1 MDTISTPIMTL
12 LPDAAI
18 ILEGKFKNIT
28 FSFVLK
34 SMLFIFVH
42 QMNPLNIDSVTVGAI
57 IIIKILHFY

>member
-34 SMLFIFVH
+34 SMLFVH